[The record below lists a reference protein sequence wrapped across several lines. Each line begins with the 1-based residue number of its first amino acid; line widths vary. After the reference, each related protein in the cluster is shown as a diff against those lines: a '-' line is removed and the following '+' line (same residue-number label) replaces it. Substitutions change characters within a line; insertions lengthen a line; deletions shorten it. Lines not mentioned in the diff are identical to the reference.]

1 MTSRTKKIIGG
12 VVVAVVLILL
22 FLFLW
27 LSSGEQTPTIVNT
40 ANIPANTPA
49 GGLNVPGGTVRMD
62 VTQATEPVRTAEEVA
77 APDIRNNLKRLA
89 AAFAE
94 RYGSYSNQGDYRNL
108 EELRSLMTDRLA
120 RETTEFVERSRAEGI
135 QSPEY
140 TGITTR
146 ALVAN
151 VVLFNEEAGTA
162 DVTVNTQREEIIS
175 AGTRIY
181 YQEINLDFV
190 QEGELWKVDSIEWAE
205 GG

>member
-1 MTSRTKKIIGG
+1 M
-12 VVVAVVLILL
+12 VAVALILL

-27 LSSGEQTPTIVNT
+27 LSSGDRTPTVVNT
-40 ANIPANTPA
+40 SNVPANAPA
-49 GGLNVPGGTVRMD
+49 GGLNVPEGTVRMD
-62 VTQATEPVRTAEEVA
+62 VTQATEPVRTAEEA
-77 APDIRNNLKRLA
+77 TAPDVRTNLKRIA

-120 RETTEFVERSRAEGI
+120 RETTEFVTRSRAEGI

-146 ALVAN
+146 ALVTN
-151 VVLFNEEAGTA
+151 VVLFNEDAGTA
-162 DVTVNTQREEIIS
+162 DVTVNTQREEITS
-175 AGTRIY
+175 AGARIY
-181 YQEINLDFV
+181 YQKINLDFV
-190 QEGELWKVDSIEWAE
+190 QVGNLWKVDSIEWAD

>member
-1 MTSRTKKIIGG
+1 M
-12 VVVAVVLILL
+12 ALAAILL

-27 LSSGEQTPTIVNT
+27 LSAGEQQPTVVNT
-40 ANIPANTPA
+40 TGPSANTPA

-62 VTQATEPVRTAEEVA
+62 VTQATEPVRTSEEAA
-77 APDIRNNLKRLA
+77 APDVRTNLKRIA

-120 RETTEFVERSRAEGI
+120 QETTEFVEKSRAEVV

-146 ALVAN
+146 ALVTN
-151 VVLFNEEAGTA
+151 VVLFDEEAGTA
-162 DVTVNTQREEIIS
+162 DVTVNTQREEITS
-175 AGTRIY
+175 AGTRVY

-190 QEGELWKVDSIEWAE
+190 QMGSLWKVDSIEWAE

>member
-1 MTSRTKKIIGG
+1 
-12 VVVAVVLILL
+12 VAVVLILL